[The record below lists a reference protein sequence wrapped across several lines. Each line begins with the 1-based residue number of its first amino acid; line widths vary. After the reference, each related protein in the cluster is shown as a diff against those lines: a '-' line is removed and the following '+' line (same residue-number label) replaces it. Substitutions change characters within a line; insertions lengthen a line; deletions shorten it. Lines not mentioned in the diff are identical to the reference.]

1 MDFLNIKILSYS
13 LLIGIIT
20 SPLTYTIQCVPNN
33 MCSFREAIE
42 SYPINLYHFL
52 RCLIQ
57 YECRNDDGT
66 YFNDEDKQNC
76 SLGLI
81 CLILFLMT
89 NFIFYRCSM
98 KLVELKPKLMS
109 ASLSI
114 ATSLS
119 FLSLFLYHIDLN
131 LSFHMNPLFDL
142 IGLTF
147 IIVGGLL
154 CANQEVFYIIYVFI
168 YYVYSIQYYIQK
180 VMNIH
185 LTK

>member
-1 MDFLNIKILSYS
+1 MDFLNIKILSYT
-13 LLIGIIT
+13 LLIGTIT

-33 MCSFREAIE
+33 MCSFKDAIE

-52 RCLIQ
+52 RCLVQ
-57 YECRNDDGT
+57 YECKNADGT
-66 YFNDEDKQNC
+66 YINDEDKQSC
-76 SLGLI
+76 LLGLM
-81 CLILFLMT
+81 CLISFLIT

-147 IIVGGLL
+147 IIIGGLL
-154 CANQEVFYIIYVFI
+154 CANQEVYIII
-168 YYVYSIQYYIQK
+168 IIISIQYYIQK

-185 LTK
+185 LTKL